1 MTAVEITDAGAGYDS
16 DNPPQLFIINNYEG
30 SRETRDTGAID
41 PTFDQRN
48 AELGRSIPKPS
59 RNTVDPTE
67 LSAFSPDTYKK
78 LVELGIESD
87 TITKIINSFNETVGS
102 EVFKDYPEVTQA
114 DIDGLSDSYN
124 AAPATVTIDE
134 AKPTVEIKLDPDRRR
149 VQPLP
154 QARYSRESLQKSC
167 VSLFKHDTI
176 LVLWI
181 IPC

>member
-1 MTAVEITDAGAGYDS
+1 M
-16 DNPPQLFIINNYEG
+16 
-30 SRETRDTGAID
+30 
-41 PTFDQRN
+41 
-48 AELGRSIPKPS
+48 
-59 RNTVDPTE
+59 
-67 LSAFSPDTYKK
+67 
-78 LVELGIESD
+78 GIESD

-154 QARYSRESLQKSC
+154 QARYSRESAEKLRESIQARYDLSFMDN
-167 VSLFKHDTI
+167 S
-176 LVLWI
+176 VLENETKELMLNEFI
-181 IPC
+181 RTQNRA